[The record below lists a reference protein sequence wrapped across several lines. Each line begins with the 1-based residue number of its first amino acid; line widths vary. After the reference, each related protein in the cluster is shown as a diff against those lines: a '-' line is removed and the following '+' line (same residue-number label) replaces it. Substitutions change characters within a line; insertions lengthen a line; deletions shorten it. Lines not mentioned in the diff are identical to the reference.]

1 MTVLISN
8 DAELPTLIA
17 EEEIRAI
24 AAHVLAAEGAERE
37 VEISLSFVDESE
49 MRELNHE
56 WRGIDRTTDVLSFEC
71 DSAFDDELP
80 ADELIEL
87 GDVILAPEVIERQAP
102 GFGNTPAD
110 ECRLML
116 VHGLLHLL
124 AMTISRMMRLRLW
137 RPARTRCC
145 ASSPSCGERTPTTSR
160 SVPSL
165 TTHTIRR
172 RHDSRFQQ
180 GPSVVLRSFGYA
192 IEGFMT
198 AVKTERNIKVMLV
211 AGILTVIA
219 GLVAK
224 LQLISWALIAI
235 CIGLVIFAELCN
247 TAMEA
252 IVDLATQE
260 LHPLAKR
267 AKDIAAASVYVL
279 SITAAIVGILV
290 FAHAFGFL
298 GPWH

>member
-1 MTVLISN
+1 MIPGSN
-8 DAELPTLIA
+8 KDHP
-17 EEEIRAI
+17 
-24 AAHVLAAEGAERE
+24 
-37 VEISLSFVDESE
+37 SF
-49 MRELNHE
+49 
-56 WRGIDRTTDVLSFEC
+56 
-71 DSAFDDELP
+71 
-80 ADELIEL
+80 
-87 GDVILAPEVIERQAP
+87 
-102 GFGNTPAD
+102 
-110 ECRLML
+110 
-116 VHGLLHLL
+116 
-124 AMTISRMMRLRLW
+124 
-137 RPARTRCC
+137 
-145 ASSPSCGERTPTTSR
+145 
-160 SVPSL
+160 
-165 TTHTIRR
+165 
-172 RHDSRFQQ
+172 
-180 GPSVVLRSFGYA
+180 LRSLGYA